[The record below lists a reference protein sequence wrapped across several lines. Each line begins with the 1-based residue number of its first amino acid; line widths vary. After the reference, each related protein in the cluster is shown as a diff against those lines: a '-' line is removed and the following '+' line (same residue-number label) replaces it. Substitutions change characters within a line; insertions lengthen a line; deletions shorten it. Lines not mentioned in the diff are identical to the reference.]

1 MLFLLRS
8 AFWLTLAFILI
19 APRDQDPA
27 QLPRS
32 VVSESLSALQE
43 QAETIACQDVA
54 CVAGKATL
62 TVLAAPKSPSDT
74 ATMQA
79 GVAPVV
85 PLPRRRPDRMG

>member
-27 QLPRS
+27 QLPRA
-32 VVSESLSALQE
+32 VISESVGALQK
-43 QAETIACQDVA
+43 QAASIACKDLA
-54 CVAGKATL
+54 CTAGKVTL
-62 TVLAAPKSPSDT
+62 EALAAKKSPSDP

-79 GVAPVV
+79 EVKPDV